1 MNSEIVVMD
10 AGMQF
15 TSSHLHTIRGGKI

>member
-15 TSSHLHTIRGGKI
+15 TSSHLHTISGGKI